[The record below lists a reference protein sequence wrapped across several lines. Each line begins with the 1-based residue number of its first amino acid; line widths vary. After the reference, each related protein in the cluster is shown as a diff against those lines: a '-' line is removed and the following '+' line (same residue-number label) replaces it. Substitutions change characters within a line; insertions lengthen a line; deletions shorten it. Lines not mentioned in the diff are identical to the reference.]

1 MPATGPA
8 QQNGDGAVINQ
19 SDNPLLRSFR
29 WRSIGPIG
37 QGGRV
42 DDIAV
47 SPDDSR
53 VFFVGFATGGLWKTT
68 NNGVTFRPVFD
79 TYPVASVGALA
90 ISPANPDIVWV
101 GTGESNNRQSSSF
114 GRGVYKSTDGGETF
128 TLSGLTETQS
138 IARMI
143 AHPTNPN
150 VLWLAANGRLFG
162 PNPERGVYK
171 TTNGG
176 NSWDRV
182 LYVDENTG
190 ATDLVIDPSNP
201 NTLFA
206 ATYQRRRTACCFVGG
221 GPGSGIW
228 RSNDK
233 GESWSFRS
241 NENGRPMYFSQLRVD
256 PTNPDIVYVVD
267 QRVYKSTDGAREFE
281 QLEGYGHVDQHAFW
295 INPNDG
301 NHLMIGNDGS
311 IDISYD
317 QGEAWE
323 SLRTW
328 AVGQPYHASV
338 DMRRPYY
345 VCTGLQDNG
354 TWCGPSSVRTGQILA
369 EDWYRVGGG
378 DGFYSAVDPTDHAVV
393 YSESQNGRV
402 RRVDLR
408 TGEQVNIQ
416 PRSPTEDDETSNIIP
431 APSVDTELRW
441 NWNTPFILSP
451 HNPRVVY
458 AGGNNLFK
466 SLDQGSSW
474 TMSPD
479 LTKNIDTDEVQ
490 IMGQYI
496 ALPRCSLLDR
506 GEECILSRN
515 DGVRNYSTMVTIAES
530 TLMPGL
536 LWVGSDDGNV
546 QISRDGG
553 ATWTEVGRNVPGGG
567 TMSYYV
573 SRVEASHFDPA
584 TAYISV
590 DGHRSDD
597 LRPYVFVTRDY
608 GESWQSISA
617 NLPEHGNV
625 HTVRQDLR
633 NRNMLYA
640 GTEFGFYVSFD
651 EGGSWQA
658 FMNGLPT
665 TRVDDVL
672 VHPRDNDLVLAT
684 HGRSVL
690 IIDDITALQAL
701 TPEIL
706 ASDTHLFEPR
716 DAVLWKEDRTLS
728 RSVTG
733 NKTWQ
738 GDNAPRGT
746 VIQYYLNDDV
756 GGEVDLTITD
766 LQTGEVFRDLEG
778 TGDEGLN
785 RVEWDSRGNEPPPLE
800 GGGGFGG
807 GGFGGGNQAPLAE
820 PGVYR
825 VTLSVNGDE
834 YSTTVTVLEDIWLDQ
849 R

>member
-1 MPATGPA
+1 MSRAHNLRRIAIAVVSLSFFLPATGPA

-228 RSNDK
+228 RSDDAGETWSRLEGNGLPRGTMGRIALAMTAADPNVVYAQIEVAADREAPLSPSDREEWERLDDDDDEELPPDPQYNGIWRSNDK

-256 PTNPDIVYVVD
+256 PTNPEIVYVVD

-323 SLRTW
+323 SLRT
-328 AVGQPYHASV
+328 
-338 DMRRPYY
+338 
-345 VCTGLQDNG
+345 
-354 TWCGPSSVRTGQILA
+354 
-369 EDWYRVGGG
+369 
-378 DGFYSAVDPTDHAVV
+378 
-393 YSESQNGRV
+393 
-402 RRVDLR
+402 
-408 TGEQVNIQ
+408 
-416 PRSPTEDDETSNIIP
+416 
-431 APSVDTELRW
+431 
-441 NWNTPFILSP
+441 
-451 HNPRVVY
+451 
-458 AGGNNLFK
+458 
-466 SLDQGSSW
+466 
-474 TMSPD
+474 
-479 LTKNIDTDEVQ
+479 
-490 IMGQYI
+490 
-496 ALPRCSLLDR
+496 
-506 GEECILSRN
+506 
-515 DGVRNYSTMVTIAES
+515 
-530 TLMPGL
+530 
-536 LWVGSDDGNV
+536 
-546 QISRDGG
+546 
-553 ATWTEVGRNVPGGG
+553 
-567 TMSYYV
+567 
-573 SRVEASHFDPA
+573 
-584 TAYISV
+584 
-590 DGHRSDD
+590 
-597 LRPYVFVTRDY
+597 
-608 GESWQSISA
+608 
-617 NLPEHGNV
+617 
-625 HTVRQDLR
+625 
-633 NRNMLYA
+633 
-640 GTEFGFYVSFD
+640 
-651 EGGSWQA
+651 
-658 FMNGLPT
+658 
-665 TRVDDVL
+665 
-672 VHPRDNDLVLAT
+672 
-684 HGRSVL
+684 
-690 IIDDITALQAL
+690 
-701 TPEIL
+701 
-706 ASDTHLFEPR
+706 
-716 DAVLWKEDRTLS
+716 
-728 RSVTG
+728 
-733 NKTWQ
+733 
-738 GDNAPRGT
+738 
-746 VIQYYLNDDV
+746 
-756 GGEVDLTITD
+756 
-766 LQTGEVFRDLEG
+766 
-778 TGDEGLN
+778 
-785 RVEWDSRGNEPPPLE
+785 
-800 GGGGFGG
+800 
-807 GGFGGGNQAPLAE
+807 
-820 PGVYR
+820 
-825 VTLSVNGDE
+825 
-834 YSTTVTVLEDIWLDQ
+834 
-849 R
+849 